1 MIVLLARPAV
11 VLLLALFA
19 ATGLAEAGHPNA
31 DAAMARVL
39 VVVIGFL
46 LFSVACNDLAD
57 EAVDRVNLP
66 GKRPLV
72 TGAVTRH
79 EFTVIGLTAGAVAL
93 ATSVTM
99 GWRPAV
105 VTAAGMALS
114 AAYSLP
120 PARLARRGAL
130 ASLLLPA
137 CYVAVPFLLGLLAV
151 RPGIRPAD
159 LALLGG
165 LYLGFI
171 GRILLKDF
179 RDVRGDALFGKR
191 TFLVR
196 HGRRWTC
203 AFSGCCWAAGTAVI
217 MTAVRQPTPALLVA
231 LAGCA
236 VAALGLLWVLAGD
249 PGVRR
254 EELVISAI
262 AIIGR
267 GMVLVLLAH
276 LAMTDVHWSAGLS
289 SLMIAGLAVVTAGLA
304 IDMLRNGPV
313 VTFAL
318 PATTHPATTQPTT
331 THPATTQPAATQPG
345 VMSRL

>member
-1 MIVLLARPAV
+1 MIDRIRLIVLLTRPPV
-11 VLLLALFA
+11 VVLLALFA

-31 DAAMARVL
+31 DAAMVRVL

-46 LFSVACNDLAD
+46 LFSVTCNDLAD

-66 GKRPLV
+66 GRRPLV

-120 PARLARRGAL
+120 PTRLARRGAV

-151 RPGIRPAD
+151 RPDTRPSIRPGD
-159 LALLGG
+159 LALLAG

-203 AFSGCCWAAGTAVI
+203 GLSACCWVAGTAVI
-217 MTAVRQPTPALLVA
+217 MAAVRQPTPALLA
-231 LAGCA
+231 AQAGCA
-236 VAALGLLWVLAGD
+236 VAAVGLLWVLAGD
-249 PGVRR
+249 PGARR

-267 GMVLVLLAH
+267 GMVLMLLAH

-289 SLMIAGLAVVTAGLA
+289 SLMIAGLAVVTAGQA
-304 IDMLRNGPV
+304 IGMLRNGPAV
-313 VTFAL
+313 AVAL
-318 PATTHPATTQPTT
+318 RPGLLAA
-331 THPATTQPAATQPG
+331 APAAWPG
-345 VMSRL
+345 VVSRL